1 MKLLRRGVCPGL
13 RVLSRGHWEALA
25 GIMFTTQST
34 EPRVFEGAL
43 RAVPAWVRSH
53 LRPAAQTLQQ
63 SARWQE
69 APLCS
74 PCSELRLCWGLG
86 GGGRWTCSQICPW
99 CQHRSCPRL
108 QHRRL
113 LRRHAQRP
121 VPVTLCVS
129 IDACPSARAQEG
141 IYPKCSNAYSLC
153 FSTLPMSLSYDSLR
167 LNKGD
172 QVITESSSYQ
182 QKSFPVSIKNI
193 LLYS

>member
-13 RVLSRGHWEALA
+13 RVLSRGLGEALA

-34 EPRVFEGAL
+34 EPRVLEGAP
-43 RAVPAWVRSH
+43 RAVPTWVRSR

-63 SARWQE
+63 SARWRE

-74 PCSELRLCWGLG
+74 PRSELRLCWGWGLG
-86 GGGRWTCSQICPW
+86 GQMDMLSDLSSVPAPC
-99 CQHRSCPRL
+99 SCPRL
-108 QHRRL
+108 QH
-113 LRRHAQRP
+113 RRHAQRP

-129 IDACPSARAQEG
+129 VDACPSARAQEG

-172 QVITESSSYQ
+172 QVITESSSYKH
-182 QKSFPVSIKNI
+182 KSFPVSVKNI
-193 LLYS
+193 YEYELYS